1 MSPSH
6 FLVPLDFSEHADHA
20 LEYAIGLARTLQSRL
35 TLIYVIHT
43 PSWAGGDFTA
53 QMTELEHD
61 AEHALEPYLRR
72 IQAAGLKGACM
83 VRQGVPWHEIVE
95 VAKQRHVDLIL
106 MSTHGYTGLQH
117 VLLGSVAERVVRH
130 APCPVLVTRPSQGAH

>member
-6 FLVPLDFSEHADHA
+6 FLAPLDFSEHADHA
-20 LEYAIGLARTLQSRL
+20 LEYAIGLAQALQARL
-35 TLIYVIHT
+35 TLLHVIHT
-43 PSWAGGDFTA
+43 PAWAGGEFTA
-53 QMTELEHD
+53 QMTDLERD
-61 AEHALEPYLRR
+61 AEHALEPYCRR
-72 IQAAGLKGACM
+72 IQAAALEGTYM
-83 VRQGVPWHEIVE
+83 VRQGIPWHEIVE

-130 APCPVLVTRPSQGAH
+130 APCPVLVTRQSKSAR